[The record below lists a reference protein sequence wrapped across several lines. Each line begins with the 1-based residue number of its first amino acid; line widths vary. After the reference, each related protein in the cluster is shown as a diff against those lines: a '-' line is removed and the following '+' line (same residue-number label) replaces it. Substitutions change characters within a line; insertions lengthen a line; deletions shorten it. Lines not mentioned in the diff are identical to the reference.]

1 MRIRIDPDTARRN
14 FESVKDTPAVQES
27 AQLFAR
33 GLPLAEML
41 QAMSMSGDV
50 LRAFAGLDAVYPHG
64 KLERGVTEK
73 IILCVS
79 KLHECQFCAN
89 AHIDMMV
96 GLGMEPDVSADGAHT
111 DRERLAI
118 EWATAM
124 TKDSNRIP
132 DELFTRMR
140 ERFSEPEIVEVTFMV
155 GLITLLNRFNNALEI
170 RYRGEFKDVTIAR

>member
-1 MRIRIDPDTARRN
+1 MRVRIDPDIARQN
-14 FESVKDTPAVQES
+14 FDRVKDSPALQES

-33 GLPLAEML
+33 GVPVAEML
-41 QAMSMSGDV
+41 QAMSMSECV
-50 LRAFAGLDAVYPHG
+50 LRAFAGLDSVYPHG

-79 KLHECQFCAN
+79 KLHECQFCEN
-89 AHIDMMV
+89 AHIDMMA
-96 GLGMEPDVSADGAHT
+96 GLGMAPDVSTEGAHT

-132 DELFTRMR
+132 DELASRMR
-140 ERFSEPEIVEVTFMV
+140 ERFTDAEIVEVTFMV
-155 GLITLLNRFNNALEI
+155 GLITLLNRFNNALEV
-170 RYRGEFKDVTIAR
+170 RYQGEFKDVTIGR